1 MKTGKGLIELLEV
14 EHNNY
19 MIIVR
24 TSDLIKFGCSHL
36 TAGNSAYTCINKS
49 WLPQDCKAAGV
60 ITPAPIDLIDGA
72 AYMFD
77 VGWGNAYLGF
87 YKEDRKAF
95 FNQLVNGNKIAAV
108 NESKNIR
115 PMTVVDK

>member
-60 ITPAPIDLIDGA
+60 ITPAPIDLIDGD

-77 VGWGNAYLGF
+77 YHKNRRSAVGVHRKSENAF
-87 YKEDRKAF
+87 
-95 FNQLVNGNKIAAV
+95 IT
-108 NESKNIR
+108 SKNCYFVFDCTNIR
-115 PMTVVDK
+115 HMTVRNDDD

>member
-14 EHNNY
+14 ENNNY

-60 ITPAPIDLIDGA
+60 ITPAPIQLIDGA
-72 AYMFD
+72 AYMFNYQGSD
-77 VGWGNAYLGF
+77 FIGLYEDDEEILFMVGCTYSLENC
-87 YKEDRKAF
+87 
-95 FNQLVNGNKIAAV
+95 
-108 NESKNIR
+108 SNIR
-115 PMTVVDK
+115 HMAVVEK